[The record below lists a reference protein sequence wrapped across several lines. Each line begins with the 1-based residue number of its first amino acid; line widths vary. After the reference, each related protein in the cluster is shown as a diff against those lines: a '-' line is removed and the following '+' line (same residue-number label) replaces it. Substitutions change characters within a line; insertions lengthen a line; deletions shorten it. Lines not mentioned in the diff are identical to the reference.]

1 MLLAVTH
8 AVAYQRKSVLREKQ
22 ALAAET
28 RLAEARLM
36 ALQAQLHP
44 HFLFNTLNAISSMVY
59 EKPSAAD
66 AMICALSELLRRVLQ
81 ASTKREVSLKEEIAL
96 ARSYVEIQQVRFGD
110 ALEVIWDVPEVT
122 SQAAVPTLLLQP
134 LIENAVVHAVE
145 AENGHGKI
153 VVRAEK
159 SGEQLNLV
167 VQDTG
172 SSAQWAQEVPTQEKS
187 TGIGLSNTRAR
198 LAELY
203 GENHLFRFTQEP
215 GAGAKV
221 EIGIPFRSI

>member
-59 EKPSAAD
+59 DKPSAAD

-81 ASTKREVSLKEEIAL
+81 ASTKREVSLKDEIAL
-96 ARSYVEIQQVRFGD
+96 ARSYVAIQQVRFGD
-110 ALEVIWDVPEVT
+110 ALEVIWDLPEAT

-159 SGEQLNLV
+159 SGEQLNLM

-172 SSAQWAQEVPTQEKS
+172 SSVQWSQETPSQEKS

-221 EIGIPFRSI
+221 EISIPFRQI